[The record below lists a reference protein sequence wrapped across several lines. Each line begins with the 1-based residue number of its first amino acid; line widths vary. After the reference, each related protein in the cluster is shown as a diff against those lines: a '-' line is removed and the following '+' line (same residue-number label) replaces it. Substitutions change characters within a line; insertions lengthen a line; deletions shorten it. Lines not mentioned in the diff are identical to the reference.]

1 VNFGSRG
8 AFVNTGIPGTG
19 LYSRSRLW
27 AAPSEPSGRSGKVN
41 VKASVKVDDDGTV
54 TFLDSNGQP
63 LSDYLTSLAKR
74 QQGTKIRE
82 LLEQTCSE
90 INGETGA
97 LGKIHC
103 HTPKPDDTP
112 QYTPLEFPQ
121 PEPKSPVLKGVGL
134 IARLFGKRAQIEVE
148 EAEARRL
155 YDDSLAHWRSE
166 KALFD
171 TQQDEESK
179 RFDERLRN
187 DQNFMQQVLEE
198 NLCTITWPRETL
210 VSFEINKEGKSVAI
224 DIDLPEIED
233 IQRKIASVP
242 QHGYK
247 LSLKEVKGKSLQTL
261 YSQHVHG
268 VGFRIAG
275 EIFSSLPTVGRYNPF
290 CFHAAC

>member
-1 VNFGSRG
+1 M
-8 AFVNTGIPGTG
+8 
-19 LYSRSRLW
+19 
-27 AAPSEPSGRSGKVN
+27 
-41 VKASVKVDDDGTV
+41 
-54 TFLDSNGQP
+54 
-63 LSDYLTSLAKR
+63 
-74 QQGTKIRE
+74 
-82 LLEQTCSE
+82 
-90 INGETGA
+90 
-97 LGKIHC
+97 
-103 HTPKPDDTP
+103 
-112 QYTPLEFPQ
+112 
-121 PEPKSPVLKGVGL
+121 LKGVGL

-275 EIFSSLPTVGRYNPF
+275 EIFSSLPTVQDITLSAFTQRVDPANGHPTDTYVYSTNISRSKWDKINFDNLSVIDVVSAFEQFELRRKISRSGILEGVLPF
-290 CFHAAC
+290 TPN